1 MNQNTYYALF
11 RFMKN
16 IILIKIIKWKL
27 LINSGQILSES
38 KIDNST
44 IEVNDLTVMKLP
56 KLNDN
61 QSIPKWVPCGKSLLN
76 SMRGL
81 KIRISK
87 SHYDVYKKQ
96 ITDKYVLTDSNDK
109 DDSMKEN
116 NQ

>member
-1 MNQNTYYALF
+1 M
-11 RFMKN
+11 
-16 IILIKIIKWKL
+16 
-27 LINSGQILSES
+27 INCGQILSKS
-38 KIDNST
+38 KNDNST
-44 IEVNDLTVMKLP
+44 IEVNDLNVLKLP

-61 QSIPKWVPCGKSLLN
+61 QSMSKCVPCGKLLLN

-81 KIRISK
+81 KIHISK

-96 ITDKYVLTDSNDK
+96 IMDKYVLTDSNNK